1 MKKNISKDELYNLF
15 SEYGYSDVSED
26 EITAVL
32 KKLKEDEKASAAF
45 HRAVRDNNRAKSAKK
60 KERDLRTHQLCN
72 IGGAVIKFYPALAE
86 LYPHELETLFEKIL
100 VDYDDTIPVIINDAI
115 ENRKSI

>member
-1 MKKNISKDELYNLF
+1 MKKNISKDELYILF

-60 KERDLRTHQLCN
+60 KERNLRTHQLCN

-86 LYPHELETLFEKIL
+86 LYPHELEECSQELFETVRMLYRAFKA
-100 VDYDDTIPVIINDAI
+100 P
-115 ENRKSI
+115 KGG

>member
-1 MKKNISKDELYNLF
+1 MKREISKNELQNIF
-15 SEYGYSDVSED
+15 REYGYSDVSEV
-26 EITAVL
+26 EIEAL
-32 KKLKEDEKASAAF
+32 LNKLKEDEKASAAF